1 MTSLLFPEIRGSGE
15 PSGGKPRLPLQAVL
29 PRRLCFCGRPET
41 EQAQKAEGMKSS
53 VPQQARIMD
62 LKKM

>member
-1 MTSLLFPEIRGSGE
+1 MTSLLFPEIRESGE

-41 EQAQKAEGMKSS
+41 EQAQKAEEMKSS
-53 VPQQARIMD
+53 VPQQAGIMD